1 MINKRV
7 LMVEDN
13 KEIMHGN
20 KRLFELEGYEVAC
33 ALTLAEA
40 RALIDGR
47 RPDIIVLDI
56 MMPDGNGLDFM
67 RELREGENSG
77 VPILLLTGLTT
88 KEDVLRGLKS
98 GGDDYLTKPYDFDI
112 LLTRVETLLR
122 RVSNIPEIIE
132 KGSLK
137 LDVLAGLA
145 FINGGDLL
153 LAQKEFSLLLLFVQ
167 NENKTISAEYLYK
180 KIWKTMLND
189 NTNALKNAISRLR
202 NKIFDSGYTISAVRG
217 EGYVFKRG

>member
-7 LMVEDN
+7 LLVEDN

-20 KRLFELEGYEVAC
+20 KRLFELEGYEVSC

-40 RALIDGR
+40 RGLIDGR

-132 KGSLK
+132 NGSLK

-167 NENKTISAEYLYK
+167 NEDKTMSAEYLYEK
-180 KIWKTMLND
+180 VWKMTLND
-189 NTNALKNAISRLR
+189 NTNALKNTISRLR

-217 EGYVFKRG
+217 EGYVFKRE